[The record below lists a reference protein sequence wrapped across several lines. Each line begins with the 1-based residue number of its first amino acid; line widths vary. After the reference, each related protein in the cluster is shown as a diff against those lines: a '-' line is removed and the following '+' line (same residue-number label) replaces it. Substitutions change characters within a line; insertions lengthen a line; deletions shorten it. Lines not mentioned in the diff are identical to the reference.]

1 MIVKSLGMPTG
12 EIIGKEFWFPIRIY
26 WEDTDAE
33 GIVYF
38 ANYLKFAERARTEC
52 LRYLGCCQS
61 ENLNVAKAGFVV
73 QHCDID
79 YLAPAYLDD
88 ELQVSCSAVNIGG
101 ASVTLHQEIR
111 RGNDLLTLVNVKAV
125 YLDLDSKKPTRLPKE
140 VAQRLESIL

>member
-1 MIVKSLGMPTG
+1 MIVKSLNLPAG
-12 EIIGKEFWFPIRIY
+12 EIVGKEFWFPIRIY

-38 ANYLKFAERARTEC
+38 ANYLKFAERARTEM

-61 ENLNVAKAGFVV
+61 NELTQSRAGFVV

-88 ELQVSCSAVNIGG
+88 ELQVSCSAVSIGG
-101 ASVTLHQEIR
+101 ASVTLHQEIK
-111 RGNDLLTLVNVKAV
+111 RGNELLTLVNVKAV
-125 YLDLDSKKPTRLPKE
+125 YLDLDTKKPTRIPKE
-140 VAQRLESIL
+140 MAQRLESIL

>member
-1 MIVKSLGMPTG
+1 MIVKSLSVAQG

-26 WEDTDAE
+26 WEDTDAQ

-61 ENLNVAKAGFVV
+61 ENLAQAKAGFVV
-73 QHCDID
+73 KHCDID

-88 ELQVSCSAVNIGG
+88 ELMVSCSAVNVGG
-101 ASVTLHQEIR
+101 ASVTLHQEIK
-111 RGNDLLTLVNVKAV
+111 RGNEVLTLVNVKAV
-125 YLDLDSKKPTRLPKE
+125 YLDLESKKPIRMPKDI
-140 VAQRLESIL
+140 VQKFDNIL

>member
-1 MIVKSLGMPTG
+1 MIVDSLSVAKG

-61 ENLNVAKAGFVV
+61 ENLAQTKAGFVV

-88 ELQVSCSAVNIGG
+88 LLQVSCSAVKIGG
-101 ASVTLHQEIR
+101 ASVTLHQEIK

-125 YLDLDSKKPTRLPKE
+125 YLDLENKKPIRIPRE
-140 VAQRLESIL
+140 IAQRLECIL

>member
-1 MIVKSLGMPTG
+1 MIVKSLKVSTG

-38 ANYLKFAERARTEC
+38 ANYLKFAERARTEM

-61 ENLNVAKAGFVV
+61 NDLNEKKSGFVV
-73 QHCDID
+73 QHMDVD

-88 ELQVSCSAVNIGG
+88 EILVSCSAVNIGG
-101 ASVTLHQEIR
+101 ASITLHQEIK
-111 RGNDLLTLVNVKAV
+111 RGNEVLTLVNVKAV
-125 YLDLDSKKPTRLPKE
+125 YLDFENKKPTRIPKE
-140 VAQRLESIL
+140 MSQKLESIL